1 MAGLGGGATNTVNLS
16 QTIGSNINNDQLTK
30 LVDDNAKLKD
40 MVQKL
45 LEQGVPVNAAATM
58 TIGRGGGGYAGGA
71 G

>member
-16 QTIGSNINNDQLTK
+16 QTIGSNINNDQLNK

-45 LEQGVPVNAAATM
+45 LE
-58 TIGRGGGGYAGGA
+58 
-71 G
+71 